1 MPSAQIRT
9 PLRAR
14 TATVVALCLG
24 LLLPTG
30 QAQVRLPALGDNA
43 SDVLPVGAE
52 RRLGEQIMLEIRRD
66 PDLLDDPPLLAYLQG
81 LWQPLIEAA
90 RKRGDVSPELD
101 AAFTWELFLVRDR
114 GVNAFALPG
123 GFSGVY
129 LGLVAITQT
138 ADEVA
143 AVLAHELSHVTQ
155 RHVARGMA
163 NANQQ
168 NLLRTAGALLAILA
182 ATRSSNVDGA
192 NALLTGS
199 QAAAAQ
205 GQLNFSR
212 DMERE
217 ADRVGH
223 AVLQDAGFAV
233 SGMAS
238 MFERL
243 ELAHRL
249 NDNGAFPYLRSH
261 PITTERISDARERM
275 VLNHAQPAQPT
286 LLHQMMRA
294 RARVL
299 MEANVTNWRRQQG
312 VASAM
317 DSSRTATERVAASY
331 GAALASMQLRE
342 WPAATAALKQAR
354 TEWQATRLE
363 APRVEPLLQLLE
375 AQLAL
380 EQGAAA
386 SALAQLDATQPGPF
400 ARAWLLLRAQATLAQ
415 SRTAP
420 AGPNYASLQASMETL
435 QTWVTERPLDA
446 SAWTAL
452 SQACAALG
460 LPLRALR
467 AEAEA
472 AAAQGDLTGAIERM
486 RRGQAM
492 ARTPAG
498 TDHIEAS
505 VLDSRLRQ
513 LQAQRR
519 ALQPEQRGNGRGPQG
534 EGEPEPR

>member
-1 MPSAQIRT
+1 MGR
-9 PLRAR
+9 RA
-14 TATVVALCLG
+14 ATVTAVCLS
-24 LLLPTG
+24 LLLPMG
-30 QAQVRLPALGDNA
+30 QAQVRLPTLGDDA

-66 PDLLDDPPLLAYLQG
+66 PDVLDDPLLLAYVQG

-90 RKRGDVSPELD
+90 RKRGDISPELD

-155 RHVARGMA
+155 RHIARGMA
-163 NANQQ
+163 NASQQ
-168 NLLRTAGALLAILA
+168 NLLRVAGTLLAMLA
-182 ATRSSNVDGA
+182 MSRSSNVDGA

-199 QAAAAQ
+199 SAVAAQ

-223 AVLQDAGFAV
+223 ALLQDAGFAV

-243 ELAHRL
+243 ELANRL

-261 PITTERISDARERM
+261 PITTDRISDARERM
-275 VLNHAQPAQPT
+275 VFNRSQAAQPT

-299 MEANVTNWRRQQG
+299 MEANVANWRRHQG
-312 VASAM
+312 FASAM
-317 DSSRTATERVAASY
+317 ESNRSATERVAALY
-331 GAALASMQLRE
+331 GAALAGLQLRD
-342 WPAATAALKQAR
+342 WPAATAALQQAR
-354 TEWQATRLE
+354 TEWQATRLQ
-363 APRVEPLLQLLE
+363 ADAVEPMLQLLE

-380 EQGAAA
+380 EQGAT
-386 SALAQLDATQPGPF
+386 AQAVATLETTSPGPY
-400 ARAWLLLRAQATLAQ
+400 ARALMLLRAQATLTQARNQ
-415 SRTAP
+415 PSAANTTR
-420 AGPNYASLQASMETL
+420 LQASMEAL

-452 SQACAALG
+452 SQASTALG

-472 AAAQGDLTGAIERM
+472 TAARGDLLGAIERM
-486 RRGQAM
+486 RRGQAL

-498 TDHIEAS
+498 TDHIETS

-519 ALQPEQRGNGRGPQG
+519 ALQPETRGTVRGPQG
-534 EGEPEPR
+534 EAEPEPR